1 MSILIIGGDY
11 IESIKK
17 ELQKRG
23 IKEIYHLSG
32 RKTAEERRKRIPKK
46 VDLIL
51 ALCDYL
57 NHNTLKSLKNQ
68 AKKEGV
74 PLIFSRRSLGNIIR
88 AFEQWKTRSRCN
100 KRPV

>member
-23 IKEIYHLSG
+23 IREIHHLSG
-32 RKTAEERRKRIPKK
+32 RKAAEERRKRIPKK

-51 ALCDYL
+51 VLCDYL
-57 NHNTLKSLKNQ
+57 NHNTLKGLKKQ
-68 AKKEGV
+68 AKKDGI
-74 PLIFSRRSLGNIIR
+74 PLIFSRRSLGHIIR
-88 AFEQWKTRSRCN
+88 ALEQWET
-100 KRPV
+100 